1 MQGGYKDSGVWR
13 PGEVDEAAF
22 VYEVSESP
30 ADGDGNNNYWVIDYL
45 APPMQVSFDVTVP
58 KGEEGDL
65 DGAEAPDGAGIICR
79 LRCMRRR
86 RVPAGKTIRTGS
98 ASPFWMTAGA
108 VVLRWKVTRTC
119 SPTASFAAR
128 SMSRSSRGQQQN
140 AIGPAEKVRGYP
152 YLEDI
157 SVRGSNDGVQWSSG
171 DGCDQA
177 AVALVCSAPEPSEP
191 TSEPAASSEPSSEP
205 TSEPTSEPSGTSE
218 PSSEPTSEPSSTTE
232 PSEPSETSATT
243 EPSEPGGSVV
253 ATGPDGKPTTVT
265 STKGPDGKP
274 TVKTT
279 VKSTPPGAAGQAK
292 PPSGGRK
299 WPVTGVEIAGLV
311 ALAGAAIALGMALV
325 TWRRGRNGG
334 Q

>member
-1 MQGGYKDSGVWR
+1 MVLPIAQQELPAVEMQGGYGDSGVWR

-30 ADGDGNNNYWVIDYL
+30 AYGDGNNNYWVIDYL

-65 DGAEAPDGAGIICR
+65 DGAEAPDGAGNYLPAQVYASQTCT
-79 LRCMRRR
+79 RREDDPNWQCQSLLDYGWGR
-86 RVPAGKTIRTGS
+86 
-98 ASPFWMTAGA
+98 GA
-108 VVLRWKVTRTC
+108 PLEGDQDMLTDGVVRGTLDVQEL
-119 SPTASFAAR
+119 P
-128 SMSRSSRGQQQN
+128 GQQQN

-205 TSEPTSEPSGTSE
+205 TSEP
-218 PSSEPTSEPSSTTE
+218 SSTTE
-232 PSEPSETSATT
+232 PSEPSETSETSATT

-253 ATGPDGKPTTVT
+253 TTGPDGKPTTVT
-265 STKGPDGKP
+265 STKGPDG
-274 TVKTT
+274 KTT

-334 Q
+334 K

>member
-1 MQGGYKDSGVWR
+1 
-13 PGEVDEAAF
+13 
-22 VYEVSESP
+22 
-30 ADGDGNNNYWVIDYL
+30 
-45 APPMQVSFDVTVP
+45 MQVSFDVTVP

-65 DGAEAPDGAGIICR
+65 DGAEAPDGAGNYLPAQVYASQTCT
-79 LRCMRRR
+79 RRENDPNWQCQSLLDYGWGR
-86 RVPAGKTIRTGS
+86 GAPLEGDQDMLTDGVVRGTLDVQELPQSLID
-98 ASPFWMTAGA
+98 AGA
-108 VVLRWKVTRTC
+108 DPECEYKRGVFGNPQCLVTRDTENPEDYD
-119 SPTASFAAR
+119 SLASTILPSDYNDRFP
-128 SMSRSSRGQQQN
+128 GQQQN

-191 TSEPAASSEPSSEP
+191 
-205 TSEPTSEPSGTSE
+205 
-218 PSSEPTSEPSSTTE
+218 
-232 PSEPSETSATT
+232 
-243 EPSEPGGSVV
+243 GGSVV
-253 ATGPDGKPTTVT
+253 TTGPDGKPTTVT